1 MATAPNSNINIPY
14 SQFLDATTGRPS
26 LEWLMW
32 LMNPSFISVN
42 IGGALPVT
50 SGGTGLTTIPTNGQ
64 LLIGNGTGYSLNT
77 LTPSSGITVT
87 NSAGTITIAN
97 SGVLSNVAGSGISVS
112 SATGNV
118 TINNTGVLSW
128 SGGTTGLTPATATT
142 GAVTLAGTLA
152 IANGGTNGSATPTA
166 YGVAYGDGSA
176 YAFTAAGTTGQVLTA
191 TTGSAPT
198 WAAPATSGTVTSVS
212 FTGGLI
218 TVATP
223 TTTPALTV
231 AGTSGGV
238 VYFSSASTWAS
249 SAALAANA
257 LVVGGGAGTAPST
270 VTTGTGV
277 VTALG
282 VNTGTAGAF
291 VVNGG
296 ALGTPSSGTVTNLTG
311 TASININGTVGATT
325 ANSGAFTS
333 LSYTTTLTGGTGII
347 AIGTN
352 QFYKDASGN
361 VGMGATPVGKLDVFA
376 SSGGGAGTVVPVSI
390 TVGDTSAGNLWPGDG
405 TLSTVFNYFSGDG
418 TNNGVRFRHG
428 VGETNAAGS
437 TSVWKIQYRA
447 AGGAINNYT
456 GFSDALI
463 VDGVGSVRIDN
474 YVGIGGAG
482 ASSAGLKVTSSAL
495 TTNSQV
501 GVQSL
506 PVGTSAATVQ
516 VQAFGAQPGTAAAAF
531 TCTAT
536 YGLRVSDAVLGA
548 GSTITS
554 QYGVYVDDQTR
565 GTNNYG
571 FRSLVSSG
579 ANKYNI
585 YASGT
590 AANWFSGDVLVFGAG
605 GLGYTTGS
613 GGTVTQGTS
622 RTTGVTLNK
631 TNGAITMFSAAGSVV
646 AATFTVTNSTVAATD
661 TIILNQKS
669 GTNLYILLVTAV
681 AAGSFNITFYTTG
694 GVATDAPVINFS
706 VIKAVTA

>member
-1 MATAPNSNINIPY
+1 MPSNSTQITPPRVPLTDERTGAVSREWYRWFYNLYTITGEGLGITPVIN
-14 SQFLDATTGRPS
+14 
-26 LEWLMW
+26 
-32 LMNPSFISVN
+32 
-42 IGGALPVT
+42 
-50 SGGTGLTTIPTNGQ
+50 GGTGLSTIPTNGQ
-64 LLIGNGTGYSLNT
+64 LLIGNGTGYTLNT
-77 LTPSSGITVT
+77 LTASSGITVT
-87 NSAGTITIAN
+87 NAAGTITVAN
-97 SGVLSNVAGSGISVS
+97 SGVLSF
-112 SATGNV
+112 
-118 TINNTGVLSW
+118 
-128 SGGTTGLTPATATT
+128 SGGSTGLTPATAST
-142 GAVTLAGTLA
+142 GAVTLAGTLG

-166 YGVAYGDGSA
+166 YGVAYGDGAA

-257 LVVGGGAGTAPST
+257 LVVGGGAGVAPST

-325 ANSGAFTS
+325 ANTGAFTS

-361 VGMGATPVGKLDVFA
+361 VGMGAIPVGKFDVFA

-390 TVGDTSAGNLWPGDG
+390 TVGDTSTGNAWPGDG
-405 TLSTVFNYFSGDG
+405 TLSTVFNYYSGDG
-418 TNNGVRFRHG
+418 TNTGVRFRHG
-428 VGETNAAGS
+428 VGETNVAGS

-447 AGGAINNYT
+447 AGGAINSYT
-456 GFSDALI
+456 GFSNALQ
-463 VDGVGSVRIDN
+463 VD
-474 YVGIGGAG
+474 
-482 ASSAGLKVTSSAL
+482 
-495 TTNSQV
+495 TN
-501 GVQSL
+501 GN
-506 PVGTSAATVQ
+506 
-516 VQAFGAQPGTAAAAF
+516 
-531 TCTAT
+531 
-536 YGLRVSDAVLGA
+536 VLN
-548 GSTITS
+548 
-554 QYGVYVDDQTR
+554 V
-565 GTNNYG
+565 
-571 FRSLVSSG
+571 
-579 ANKYNI
+579 
-585 YASGT
+585 
-590 AANWFSGDVLVFGAG
+590 GAG
-605 GLGYTTGS
+605 GLGYGTGS
-613 GGTVTQGTS
+613 GGTVTQVTS

-631 TNGAITMFSAAGSVV
+631 TNGAITMFSAAGSAV

-669 GTNLYILLVTAV
+669 GTNLYVLLVTAV

>member
-42 IGGALPVT
+42 IGGGLPVT

-64 LLIGNGTGYSLNT
+64 LLIGNGTGYTLNT
-77 LTPSSGITVT
+77 LGYGAGISVT
-87 NSAGTITIAN
+87 NGSGTIT
-97 SGVLSNVAGSGISVS
+97 VA
-112 SATGNV
+112 
-118 TINNTGVLSW
+118 NTGVLSNIQGNGISVSNSTGDVTISNTGVLNW

-142 GAVTLAGTLA
+142 GAITLGGTLA

-198 WAAPATSGTVTSVS
+198 WAAPATSGTVTSVGLAMPAQFTVTNSPVTSSGTLTADWNTQTANYVLAGPTTGAAATPTFRALVAADIPSLAYVTSVS

-218 TVATP
+218 SVATA

-257 LVVGGGAGTAPST
+257 LVVGGGAGVAPNT

-282 VNTGTAGAF
+282 VNTGSAGAF

-325 ANSGAFTS
+325 PNSGAFTT
-333 LSYTTTLTGGTGII
+333 LSSTGDTILG
-347 AIGTN
+347 
-352 QFYKDASGN
+352 DAS
-361 VGMGATPVGKLDVFA
+361 TD
-376 SSGGGAGTVVPVSI
+376 TV
-390 TVGDTSAGNLWPGDG
+390 TV
-405 TLSTVFNYFSGDG
+405 
-418 TNNGVRFRHG
+418 NG
-428 VGETNAAGS
+428 
-437 TSVWKIQYRA
+437 YM
-447 AGGAINNYT
+447 
-456 GFSDALI
+456 
-463 VDGVGSVRIDN
+463 
-474 YVGIGGAG
+474 GIGVAPDP
-482 ASSAGLKVTSSAL
+482 SYGLNIAPTAL
-495 TTNSQV
+495 TTSTQI
-501 GVQSL
+501 GALLSL
-506 PVGTSAATVQ
+506 TGTSAAT
-516 VQAFGAQPGTAAAAF
+516 ASLIGAVVAPKTAAAAF
-531 TCTAT
+531 SAASVI
-536 YGLRVSDAVLGA
+536 GFRVDNAVRGS
-548 GSTITS
+548 GSTITNLT
-554 QYGVYVDDQTR
+554 GILILDQTT

-571 FRSLVSSG
+571 IRSQVTSG
-579 ANKYNI
+579 ANKWNI

-590 AANWFSGDVLVFGAG
+590 AQNHFSGDVMIFGAG

-613 GGTVTQGTS
+613 GGTVTQVTS

-631 TNGAITMFSAAGSVV
+631 TNGAITLVSAAGL
-646 AATFTVTNSTVAATD
+646 ATFQSFTVTNSTVAATD
-661 TIILNQKS
+661 VVHVTQKS
-669 GTNLYILLVTAV
+669 GTDLYQIFVTAT
-681 AAGSFNITFYTTG
+681 AAGSFRITFATTG
-694 GVATDAPVINFS
+694 GITTEQPVFNFA
-706 VIKAVTA
+706 VIKGVTA